1 MRSARQTHYIY
12 IFFVTHHGFVETFS
26 CVSFSL
32 WSSHGLLLT
41 SKKQTWFWLQWDGI
55 IRWRM
60 GGRTT
65 KNMFVCDHV
74 NSEIIGITLYSC
86 LVCIAHIFK
95 VYLLLQKFSS
105 RFWLV
110 HYSLCFEWQLVPGFC
125 FLKTIRQHPN
135 RCKVEESGNNSC
147 SCNALNHITYVYNKT
162 RMLI

>member
-1 MRSARQTHYIY
+1 
-12 IFFVTHHGFVETFS
+12 
-26 CVSFSL
+26 
-32 WSSHGLLLT
+32 
-41 SKKQTWFWLQWDGI
+41 
-55 IRWRM
+55 M

-135 RCKVEESGNNSC
+135 RNSKSLDGDSDAGMPSASEVIFSLPVC
-147 SCNALNHITYVYNKT
+147 
-162 RMLI
+162 